1 NNHDGALNVI
11 QAVLDNTP
19 PFNA

>member
-1 NNHDGALNVI
+1 HDGALNVI